1 MSKVSQLCHL
11 VPAVVLGLS
20 VPVQAAEASTF
31 TASAEAS
38 ISYLRYSLVDLA
50 PDDGRAPGLTV
61 QIRRPLVM
69 GSGVGSEYVSRS
81 TPIDPLPVDHVIAQ
95 AAPGTYAE
103 AGPTLLLA
111 RLLAEASPARL
122 PEGTILNA
130 NSLIL
135 DNRGSGLSAWDS
147 PDQDPP
153 EPQGLVL
160 APRTALVFDGHA
172 VIGSQADAGS
182 VLDHAGQGVQGPYLH
197 VVNSEAV
204 ISLKFTNA
212 PVGSSLAD
220 WTQESR
226 SEDRFYG
233 NTAGAGDTFSS
244 DRRELPF
251 RLTLTNDSDQP
262 LQAYFDWSIYTRSTS
277 WVTAVPEPSAWVL
290 LAAGLL
296 VIPAVRRASNQ

>member
-1 MSKVSQLCHL
+1 MSIAWHTLATAALFSLPL
-11 VPAVVLGLS
+11 MA
-20 VPVQAAEASTF
+20 QAAPDGTF

-38 ISYLRYSLVDLA
+38 ISDLRYSLVDLA
-50 PDDGRAPGLTV
+50 PDDGQAPGLTV
-61 QIRRPLVM
+61 QIRRPLTL
-69 GSGVGSEYVSRS
+69 GSSVGAGSAFQS
-81 TPIDPLPVDHVIAQ
+81 TPIDPLPVNHVNAQ
-95 AAPGTYAE
+95 GGPGTYAE

-111 RLLAEASPARL
+111 RLLADASPARL
-122 PEGTILNA
+122 PEGAVLNA

-172 VIGSQADAGS
+172 VISSQADAGS
-182 VLDHAGQGVQGPYLH
+182 VLDHAGQIVQAPYLH

-204 ISLKFTNA
+204 ISLKFTNV
-212 PVGSSLAD
+212 PVGSSLAE

-233 NTAGAGDTFSS
+233 NTAGAADTFSS

-296 VIPAVRRASNQ
+296 VIPAVRRA